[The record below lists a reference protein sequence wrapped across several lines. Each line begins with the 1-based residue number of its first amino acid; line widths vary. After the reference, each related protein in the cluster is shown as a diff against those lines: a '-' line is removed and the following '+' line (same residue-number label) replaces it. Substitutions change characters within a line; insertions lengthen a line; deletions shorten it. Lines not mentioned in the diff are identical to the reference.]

1 MLAPT
6 FPTFEAIF
14 VREPSLLPIFG
25 KLGAKAP
32 AAIALAPAR
41 PAGIA
46 SRLRGLLTAHG
57 GMALKV
63 SVVAWTVSVLG
74 VVFFMMQG

>member
-1 MLAPT
+1 
-6 FPTFEAIF
+6 
-14 VREPSLLPIFG
+14 VREPSLPVFG
-25 KLGAKAP
+25 KLGIKAS
-32 AAIALAPAR
+32 AAVVVAR
-41 PAGIA
+41 AQPAGIA
-46 SRLRGLLTAHG
+46 LRLRGLLTAHG

>member
-1 MLAPT
+1 M
-6 FPTFEAIF
+6 
-14 VREPSLLPIFG
+14 REPSLLPIFG

-32 AAIALAPAR
+32 AAVAAAQVR

-46 SRLRGLLTAHG
+46 SRLRELFTAHG